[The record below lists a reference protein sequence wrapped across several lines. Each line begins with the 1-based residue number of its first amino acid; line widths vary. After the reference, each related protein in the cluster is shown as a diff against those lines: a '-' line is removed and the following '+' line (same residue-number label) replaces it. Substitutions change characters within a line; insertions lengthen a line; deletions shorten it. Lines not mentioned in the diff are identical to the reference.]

1 MDDDRILESERLQ
14 MEQIRELEME
24 DLEIEEVDEAHLS
37 SSSGDDFI
45 GRGNDGG
52 AGGYGGF
59 TFDTCL
65 ASLHTYLGEVDDTH
79 NRKSFLDGGAILNL
93 PMFYLEGVVL
103 FPEATL
109 PLRVIQPRFKAAV
122 ERALSQADAPN
133 TIALICE
140 LGTGSR
146 FASIGVPGDGRL
158 QFAKVGTTAEI
169 RQYRRLEDG
178 SFNVL
183 TRGQQR
189 FHLRRRWI
197 DVEGAPCAEIQII
210 QEDLPLRTPRDA
222 FAQLASVPSI
232 SSHNFL
238 RGVPSV
244 APRARS
250 SMHEVENDMESMFE
264 ASSEN
269 DISPRIRMD
278 RHAPNSFSFYD
289 RIDDSTSS
297 DDDQIVSQSGQQPGI
312 SSSGDSEGSSQHSFD
327 EGNKGTD
334 AVLGVKNTSLIE
346 RESQNCNG
354 WKKQWGMLESKR
366 IRRAP
371 RSFWPYWVYRMYDS
385 YQLAQKAAVMWRFI
399 VGAPSM
405 DDLVGKPDLL
415 SFYVAS
421 KIPVSESVRQ
431 ELLEIDGISYRL
443 RREIELLECFDSVR
457 CKTCQSL
464 IAKRSDML
472 VMSSDGPLG
481 AYVNPHGYVH
491 EIMTFHKVNGV
502 ALIGRP
508 DEKYS
513 WFPGYAWTIATCA
526 TCEYQLGWLFTARNK
541 KLRPK
546 SFWAIRSSQVADD
559 IR

>member
-1 MDDDRILESERLQ
+1 MDEDRILETERLQ
-14 MEQIRELEME
+14 IEQIRELEME

-37 SSSGDDFI
+37 SSSGDEFI

-52 AGGYGGF
+52 AGAYGGF

-65 ASLHTYLGEVDDTH
+65 APLHTYLGEVDDTH

-122 ERALSQADAPN
+122 ERALNPADAPN
-133 TIALICE
+133 TIGVI
-140 LGTGSR
+140 R
-146 FASIGVPGDGRL
+146 VYRVPGDGRL

-232 SSHNFL
+232 SSRNFL

-244 APRARS
+244 ASRARS
-250 SMHEVENDMESMFE
+250 TMPELENNMESMSD

-269 DISPRIRMD
+269 DILPRIRMNQ
-278 RHAPNSFSFYD
+278 HTSNSSSFYG

-297 DDDQIVSQSGQQPGI
+297 DDDQFVSQSGQQPER

-327 EGNKGTD
+327 EGNKRTD
-334 AVLGVKNTSLIE
+334 AVLGARNMSLIE

-354 WKKQWGMLESKR
+354 WKEQWGMLESKWM
-366 IRRAP
+366 RRAT
-371 RSFWPYWVYRMYDS
+371 RSFWPYWVYQMYDS

-443 RREIELLECFDSVR
+443 RREIELLENFDCVR

-464 IAKRSDML
+464 VAKRSDML
-472 VMSSDGPLG
+472 IMSSDGPLG

-491 EIMTFHKVNGV
+491 EIMTFDKVNGV

-526 TCEYQLGWLFTARNK
+526 TCEYQLGWLFTARDK